1 LLSSQTALKYF
12 HQDVAIA
19 LRCGKL
25 TQSKVDGGIR
35 FRTCLLNLLLT
46 DAADWATAAAFLIVN
61 KRRSQDARANDEQE
75 LANTG

>member
-35 FRTCLLNLLLT
+35 FRTCLLLLLT

-61 KRRSQDARANDEQE
+61 KR
-75 LANTG
+75 